1 MNDHRNLTKTL
12 SALTLLVVGST
23 AGVAMAG
30 MNADPSANAALE
42 TAVSLTSLNDLAMD
56 EFDQAARA
64 NNLLVAADGHHDDSI
79 GSHHHH
85 AIASATTAYRE
96 AESGRFDV

>member
-30 MNADPSANAALE
+30 TNADPSASAALE
-42 TAVSLTSLNDLAMD
+42 TPASLTTLNDLAMD
-56 EFDQAARA
+56 EFDQTAKA
-64 NNLLVAADGHHDDSI
+64 NNLLAAADGHHDDSI

-85 AIASATTAYRE
+85 AIVSATTADRQF
-96 AESGRFDV
+96 ESGRFDV

>member
-12 SALTLLVVGST
+12 SVLTLLVVGST
-23 AGVAMAG
+23 AGAALAG
-30 MNADPSANAALE
+30 TTVDPSANAALE
-42 TAVSLTSLNDLAMD
+42 TAASLTSLHDLAMN
-56 EFDQAARA
+56 EFEQTAKAG
-64 NNLLVAADGHHDDSI
+64 NLLAAADGHHDDSI

-85 AIASATTAYRE
+85 AIASATTAGRQ